1 MVRSAIG
8 AYEAY
13 LRLEGH
19 YEKKSLANN
28 LFLCRRFFTTMMD
41 EGDDALGHVNKIK
54 TLAEQL
60 VAAGSTVSEDDM
72 VIMLLDSI
80 SKS

>member
-1 MVRSAIG
+1 M
-8 AYEAY
+8 
-13 LRLEGH
+13 
-19 YEKKSLANN
+19 
-28 LFLCRRFFTTMMD
+28 TD

-72 VIMLLDSI
+72 VIMLLVSI
-80 SKS
+80 SRS